1 MPRLVWDQVGE
12 RLYETGVEKG
22 VVYPLDDA
30 GAYSKG
36 AAWNG
41 LTAVNEAPSGAEATP
56 LYANNKKYL
65 NLMSAEDF
73 GGTIEAYTF
82 PDEFAAC
89 NGYIDLA
96 AGVQLTQQTRRTFGL
111 TYRSAIG
118 NDIVGTDYGYKI
130 HLVYGATAS
139 PSEKNN
145 ATINESPE
153 AATLSWE
160 FTTTPVDVEGFKP
173 TSHIV
178 IDSTK
183 VNAEQLKALED
194 ILYGSDEG
202 EARLPLPAELA
213 TIFVATGA

>member
-89 NGYIDLA
+89 NGYVDLA

-118 NDIVGTDYGYKI
+118 NDIVGTDYGYRI

-160 FTTTPVDVEGFKP
+160 FTTTPVDVNGFKP

-183 VNAEQLKALED
+183 VDATQLKALED
-194 ILYGSDEG
+194 ILYGSDEA